1 MTTYEKIDCWIT
13 QHENFKYTERTIDQI
28 ADYIDWAWKWRKISK
43 EQMEET
49 ADRVCNLLEDER
61 LGFR

>member
-1 MTTYEKIDCWIT
+1 MSTYEKIDRWLK

-61 LGFR
+61 LGLR